1 MPQLPEQIRPYVAA
15 VAKHHFWILSL
26 IVPLVL
32 VPLLF
37 MGTGQLD
44 SLISAQ
50 KSQIESRVSALRSVQ
65 GIPDHPNEAWSNAV
79 EEQTT
84 KIEEGTFAE
93 WTRFWDEQQFLR
105 VWPAKLGDDFL
116 RAISSLKPG
125 ANLERPLLLRYQN
138 MVPDLVRELPKR
150 MGADD
155 QMGDAAAGGAGPG
168 EMQPRGR
175 GPGFGGEMGP
185 VGGPRPGAAGGK
197 PMPLVIWSGEDQSR
211 IAASLKWEKAPST
224 AQVLLAQE
232 ELWIYGLFCDAIKRA
247 NKGAAGVYDAPIT
260 EVMQLAVGYPAA
272 EDQPGGQGG
281 GRIFLPQPVARA
293 AGDMPPTE
301 GTTPESPEL
310 GMPGAS
316 GRPAHPRFGGGGTA
330 GMAPTPGAEGEAAVT
345 QPASPDDALRE
356 WIYVDFTG
364 KPLTAAELGTLPAAK
379 LVHLM
384 PFALR
389 MVMDQRRLDAF
400 LADLAAAPMPIDV
413 RQVRINASASG
424 GQPQSGQ
431 QPSDSGSE
439 GRRPFDIMVELR
451 GTVGLAPPPDRK
463 AIGGGDETP
472 PGNGGGG

>member
-44 SLISAQ
+44 SLISAK

-65 GIPDHPNEAWSNAV
+65 GIADHPNEAWSKAV
-79 EEQTT
+79 EEQTV
-84 KIEEGTFAE
+84 KIEEETFAE

-105 VWPAKLGDDFL
+105 VWPAKLGDTFL
-116 RAISSLKPG
+116 RAISSLKLG

-155 QMGDAAAGGAGPG
+155 LMGDAAAGDPKPGAA
-168 EMQPRGR
+168 
-175 GPGFGGEMGP
+175 
-185 VGGPRPGAAGGK
+185 GGPRPGAAGGK
-197 PMPLVIWSGEDQSR
+197 PMSMPLVIWRGEDQAR
-211 IAASLKWEKAPST
+211 IAASFKWENAPST

-260 EVMQLAVGYPAA
+260 QVTQLAVGYPAA

-281 GRIFLPQPVARA
+281 GRIFLPKPVAAA
-293 AGDMPPTE
+293 AGDMPPAE
-301 GTTPESPEL
+301 GATPESPET

-316 GRPAHPRFGGGGTA
+316 GRPAHPRFGGGTA
-330 GMAPTPGAEGEAAVT
+330 GMGPTPGAEGGAGAS
-345 QPASPDDALRE
+345 QPALPDDALRE

-364 KPLTAAELGTLPAAK
+364 KPLNAAELGTYDQAKSIYSDLGLP
-379 LVHLM
+379 
-384 PFALR
+384 
-389 MVMDQRRLDAF
+389 DGF
-400 LADLAAAPMPIDV
+400 LNHLAA
-413 RQVRINASASG
+413 SA
-424 GQPQSGQ
+424 
-431 QPSDSGSE
+431 
-439 GRRPFDIMVELR
+439 
-451 GTVGLAPPPDRK
+451 TAGLARATVATPADVLKTRMMNNAGSTQQYRAGVFSALYSIATEEGIRGLYGGFVPIFWRK
-463 AIGGGDETP
+463 LFYCTIFFVSYEKLRVLLQ
-472 PGNGGGG
+472 

>member
-44 SLISAQ
+44 SLISAK

-65 GIPDHPNEAWSNAV
+65 GIADHPNEAWSKAV
-79 EEQTT
+79 EEQTV
-84 KIEEGTFAE
+84 KIEEETFAE

-105 VWPAKLGDDFL
+105 VWPAKLGDTFL
-116 RAISSLKPG
+116 RAISSLKLG

-155 QMGDAAAGGAGPG
+155 LMGDAAAGDPKPGAA
-168 EMQPRGR
+168 
-175 GPGFGGEMGP
+175 
-185 VGGPRPGAAGGK
+185 GGPRPGAAGGK
-197 PMPLVIWSGEDQSR
+197 PMSMPLVIWRGEDQAR
-211 IAASLKWEKAPST
+211 IAASFKWEKAPST

-260 EVMQLAVGYPAA
+260 QVTQLAVGYPAA

-281 GRIFLPQPVARA
+281 GRIFLPKPVAAA

-301 GTTPESPEL
+301 GATPESPET

-316 GRPAHPRFGGGGTA
+316 GRPAHPRFGGGTA
-330 GMAPTPGAEGEAAVT
+330 GMGPTPGAEGGAGAS
-345 QPASPDDALRE
+345 QPALPDDALRE

-364 KPLTAAELGTLPAAK
+364 KPLNAAELGTLPAAK

-384 PFALR
+384 PFALQ

-400 LADLAAAPMPIDV
+400 LADLAAAPIPIDV
-413 RQVRINASASG
+413 RQVRINASASA

-431 QPSDSGSE
+431 QPSGSGSE
-439 GRRPFDIMVELR
+439 GRRPFDVTVELR

-472 PGNGGGG
+472 PGNGGGE